1 MIQKK
6 DFQLN
11 NNKNIKNEM
20 FKNVH
25 IAKLNMENII
35 NNEINDEII
44 EAHESIIENCNNS
57 NINWK
62 NFFLIFVFLKS
73 SIPLLINVILFF
85 EILSFSS
92 CIKYNNSGISL
103 SICLIIVL

>member
-57 NINWK
+57 NIN
-62 NFFLIFVFLKS
+62 
-73 SIPLLINVILFF
+73 
-85 EILSFSS
+85 
-92 CIKYNNSGISL
+92 
-103 SICLIIVL
+103 